1 MPTPRL
7 IGMTRQRSN
16 RRTAIAG
23 PVLIIVWVLHTAVG
37 VLASA
42 PALGE
47 ALAGGWYGAMTSDLE
62 VALWFLMTGFFGLVA
77 GLAMT
82 ALEHAGRLP
91 WSVSM
96 ALLMIALIGV
106 SAAPVSGFLLVL
118 VAAVIAVVQSA
129 RQSRRHASADLGR
142 GERPFE
148 AVDPSESEGAGLEH
162 SSRSGQGRA

>member
-1 MPTPRL
+1 
-7 IGMTRQRSN
+7 MTRQRNN

-23 PVLIIVWVLHTAVG
+23 PALIIVCVLHTAVG

-47 ALAGGWYGAMTSDLE
+47 ALASGWFGAMTSNLE
-62 VALWFLMTGFFGLVA
+62 VALWFLMTGFFGMVT

-91 WSVSM
+91 WSVSI

-129 RQSRRHASADLGR
+129 RQSRQRPSADPGR
-142 GERPFE
+142 GERPVE
-148 AVDPSESEGAGLEH
+148 AVNPSASEGAVPEH
-162 SSRSGQGRA
+162 SSRSGKSTA